1 MTAEA
6 PAESK
11 DAPRYG
17 RITDEELDKLRN
29 RMFKVRPIAIP
40 YNRAANLDAINHYA
54 RGIGDMNPLYLD
66 EDYAKQTRWG
76 GVIAPPCFLYSVHW
90 GSWDLRRGWGLPG
103 VHGLHCQ
110 DRWQFFA
117 PIPAGAAILATREL
131 VGLEEKQG
139 RLAGRAFIETVLV
152 RFHDHAG
159 RLLATVHMSSYRAE
173 RDAAKKTQKYGDVD
187 LGHYTSEELGRIEA
201 DYDAEIIRGAQT
213 RYWEDVEVGESL
225 QPVVKGPFTSAD
237 MIAWVMGVGS
247 PHVRFGQYFLQ
258 YRRRTP
264 AVAVLNPETGVPE
277 PVERVHWDN
286 FMAGELG
293 MPAAYDYGSHRGA
306 LSSHLMTNWI
316 GDDGWLALH
325 DVQYRGMVF
334 LGDTVWFKGTVTR
347 KFEQDGNSFV
357 DVEIQG
363 VNQRGE
369 APLRGRA
376 VAALPSRARGPVAIP
391 CAEVA

>member
-1 MTAEA
+1 MTSEA
-6 PAESK
+6 TIGEQ
-11 DAPRYG
+11 RYG
-17 RITDEELDKLRN
+17 RITEDEIARLRG
-29 RMFKVRPIAIP
+29 RMFKERPIVVP
-40 YNRAANLDAINHYA
+40 YNRVASLDAINHYM
-54 RGIGDMNPLYLD
+54 RGIGDTNPLYLD
-66 EDYAKQTRWG
+66 ETHAARSRWG

-103 VHGLHCQ
+103 VHGLHNQ
-110 DRWQFFA
+110 DRWQFFR
-117 PIPAGAAILATREL
+117 PISAGSPILATREL
-131 VGLEEKQG
+131 VGLDEKHG
-139 RLAGRAFIETVLV
+139 RLAGRAFIETVRV
-152 RFHDHAG
+152 RFRDSEG
-159 RLLATVHMSSYRAE
+159 RLLAMVHMSSYRAE
-173 RDAAKKTQKYGDVD
+173 RDAARKSSKYGGVK
-187 LGHYTSEELGRIEA
+187 LGRYSRADLAKIEA
-201 DYDAEIIRGAQT
+201 DYDAEIIRGAEP
-213 RYWEDVEVGESL
+213 RYWEDVIEGEEL

-247 PHVRFGQYFLQ
+247 PHIRFGRYFLD

-334 LGDTVWFKGTVTR
+334 LGDTVWFTGRVIR
-347 KFEQDGNSFV
+347 KFEHRVNSFV
-357 DVEIQG
+357 EVAIRG
-363 VNQRGE
+363 VNQRSE
-369 APLRGRA
+369 EPLTGRA
-376 VAALPSRARGPVAIP
+376 IAALPSRKRGPVAIP
-391 CAEVA
+391 VDEVE